1 MWKDVFSSLLQGSI
15 LGPFVFNIHLR
26 DPFYS
31 LENSGIAIYP
41 DDNTLYSS
49 KKNKETN
56 NNVIKIPWLALFN
69 QFSDNFM
76 KADSNKSHSLMISEE
91 KTYENIDGTMIKSS
105 LKEALL
111 DINLTVN

>member
-49 KKNKETN
+49 KKNK
-56 NNVIKIPWLALFN
+56 
-69 QFSDNFM
+69 
-76 KADSNKSHSLMISEE
+76 
-91 KTYENIDGTMIKSS
+91 
-105 LKEALL
+105 
-111 DINLTVN
+111 